1 MTRVVV
7 VEDRTLVR
15 QSVVKTINAEE
26 GVEVVAGA
34 GRGDEG
40 LAQIA
45 KNSPDVVLLDITM
58 PGGNGLEVA
67 AQMRSAAPNSRFLFL
82 TMHDDDV
89 SISKAIALGADGY
102 VLKTASTD
110 ELLTALRA
118 IAEGGSYLS
127 PAVARRVID
136 LAGGKS
142 PSANLTDR
150 ELEILRLLASGARPG
165 QVAEW
170 IAEPMPSSLCA
181 RNTWS
186 RLGTRITYR
195 CQTCSLPGTTR
206 GVRTPGM
213 PLSISSYLC
222 AAARRAS
229 FHLARCASLISKT

>member
-7 VEDRTLVR
+7 VEDHTLVR
-15 QSVVKTINAEE
+15 QSLVKTINAEE
-26 GVEVVAGA
+26 GFEVVAEA

-40 LAQIA
+40 LAAIS
-45 KNSPDVVLLDITM
+45 KNTPDVVLLDITM

-67 AQMRSAAPNSRFLFL
+67 AQLRNAAPQSRFLFL
-82 TMHDDDV
+82 TMHDDDA

-110 ELLTALRA
+110 ELLTALHA

-127 PAVARRVID
+127 PSVARRVID

-165 QVAEW
+165 QVAEKLFVS
-170 IAEPMPSSLCA
+170 IKTVKNHLTSVYSKLGVQTGAQAVAEAYRRGLVSMP
-181 RNTWS
+181 TD
-186 RLGTRITYR
+186 
-195 CQTCSLPGTTR
+195 
-206 GVRTPGM
+206 
-213 PLSISSYLC
+213 
-222 AAARRAS
+222 
-229 FHLARCASLISKT
+229 

>member
-7 VEDRTLVR
+7 VEDHTLVR
-15 QSVVKTINAEE
+15 QSLVKTINAEDGFE
-26 GVEVVAGA
+26 VAGEA

-40 LAQIA
+40 LALIA
-45 KNSPDVVLLDITM
+45 RLSPDVVLLDITM

-67 AQMRSAAPNSRFLFL
+67 AQMRTAAPNTRFLFL
-82 TMHDDDV
+82 TMHDDDA

-127 PAVARRVID
+127 PSVARRVID

-150 ELEILRLLASGARPG
+150 ELEILRLLSSGARPG
-165 QVAEW
+165 QVAEKLFVS
-170 IAEPMPSSLCA
+170 IKTVKNHLTSVYAKLGVQTGAQAGAEADPRGLGSLTA
-181 RNTWS
+181 R
-186 RLGTRITYR
+186 
-195 CQTCSLPGTTR
+195 
-206 GVRTPGM
+206 
-213 PLSISSYLC
+213 
-222 AAARRAS
+222 
-229 FHLARCASLISKT
+229 

>member
-7 VEDRTLVR
+7 VEDHTLVR
-15 QSVVKTINAEE
+15 QSLVKTINAEE
-26 GVEVVAGA
+26 GFEVVADA

-165 QVAEW
+165 QVAEKLFVS
-170 IAEPMPSSLCA
+170 IKTVKNHLTSVYAKLGVQTGAQAVAEA
-181 RNTWS
+181 
-186 RLGTRITYR
+186 YR
-195 CQTCSLPGTTR
+195 RGLVSLP
-206 GVRTPGM
+206 
-213 PLSISSYLC
+213 SE
-222 AAARRAS
+222 
-229 FHLARCASLISKT
+229 

>member
-7 VEDRTLVR
+7 VEDHTLVR
-15 QSVVKTINAEE
+15 QSLVKTINAEE
-26 GVEVVAGA
+26 GFEIAGEA

-40 LAQIA
+40 LALIA
-45 KNSPDVVLLDITM
+45 KLSPDVVLLDITM

-67 AQMRSAAPNSRFLFL
+67 AQMRTAAPNTRFLFL
-82 TMHDDDV
+82 TMHDDDA

-142 PSANLTDR
+142 PTANLTDR
-150 ELEILRLLASGARPG
+150 ELEILRLLAQGARPG
-165 QVAEW
+165 QVAEKLFVS
-170 IAEPMPSSLCA
+170 IKTVKNHLTSVYAKLGVQTGAQAVAEA
-181 RNTWS
+181 
-186 RLGTRITYR
+186 YR
-195 CQTCSLPGTTR
+195 KGLVSLP
-206 GVRTPGM
+206 
-213 PLSISSYLC
+213 SE
-222 AAARRAS
+222 
-229 FHLARCASLISKT
+229 

>member
-7 VEDRTLVR
+7 VEDHTLVR
-15 QSVVKTINAEE
+15 QSLVKTINAEADF
-26 GVEVVAGA
+26 EVVAEA

-40 LAQIA
+40 LAAIA

-67 AQMRSAAPNSRFLFL
+67 AQMRSAAPASRFLFL
-82 TMHDDDV
+82 TMHDDDA

-110 ELLTALRA
+110 ELLTALHA

-127 PAVARRVID
+127 PSVARRVID

-142 PSANLTDR
+142 QSANLTER

-165 QVAEW
+165 QVAEKLFVS
-170 IAEPMPSSLCA
+170 IKTVKNHLTSVYAKLGVQTGAQAVAEA
-181 RNTWS
+181 
-186 RLGTRITYR
+186 YR
-195 CQTCSLPGTTR
+195 RGLVSLP
-206 GVRTPGM
+206 
-213 PLSISSYLC
+213 
-222 AAARRAS
+222 AE
-229 FHLARCASLISKT
+229 

>member
-7 VEDRTLVR
+7 VEDHTLVR
-15 QSVVKTINAEE
+15 QSLVKTINAEE
-26 GVEVVAGA
+26 GFEVVAEA

-40 LAQIA
+40 LAAIS
-45 KNSPDVVLLDITM
+45 KNTPDVVLLDITM

-67 AQMRSAAPNSRFLFL
+67 AQLRSAAPQSRFLFL
-82 TMHDDDV
+82 TMHDDDA

-127 PAVARRVID
+127 PSVARRVID

-165 QVAEW
+165 QVAEKLFVS
-170 IAEPMPSSLCA
+170 IKTVKNHLTSVYAKLGVQTGAQAVAEAYRRGLVSMP
-181 RNTWS
+181 TD
-186 RLGTRITYR
+186 
-195 CQTCSLPGTTR
+195 
-206 GVRTPGM
+206 
-213 PLSISSYLC
+213 
-222 AAARRAS
+222 
-229 FHLARCASLISKT
+229 

>member
-7 VEDRTLVR
+7 VEDHTLVR
-15 QSVVKTINAEE
+15 QSLVKTINAEE
-26 GVEVVAGA
+26 GLEVVADA

-165 QVAEW
+165 QVAEKLFVS
-170 IAEPMPSSLCA
+170 IKTVKNHLTSVYAKLGVQTGAQAVAEA
-181 RNTWS
+181 
-186 RLGTRITYR
+186 YR
-195 CQTCSLPGTTR
+195 RGLVSLP
-206 GVRTPGM
+206 
-213 PLSISSYLC
+213 SE
-222 AAARRAS
+222 
-229 FHLARCASLISKT
+229 

>member
-7 VEDRTLVR
+7 VEDHTLVR
-15 QSVVKTINAEE
+15 QSLVKTINAEDGFE
-26 GVEVVAGA
+26 VAGEA

-40 LAQIA
+40 LALIN
-45 KNSPDVVLLDITM
+45 KLSPDVVLLDITM

-67 AQMRSAAPNSRFLFL
+67 AQLRTAAPNARFLFL
-82 TMHDDDV
+82 TMHDDDS

-110 ELLTALRA
+110 ELLTALHA

-150 ELEILRLLASGARPG
+150 ELEILRLLALGARPG
-165 QVAEW
+165 QVAEKLFVS
-170 IAEPMPSSLCA
+170 IKTVKNHLTSVYAKLGVQTGAQAVAEA
-181 RNTWS
+181 
-186 RLGTRITYR
+186 YR
-195 CQTCSLPGTTR
+195 RGLVSLP
-206 GVRTPGM
+206 
-213 PLSISSYLC
+213 SE
-222 AAARRAS
+222 
-229 FHLARCASLISKT
+229 

>member
-7 VEDRTLVR
+7 VEDHTLVR
-15 QSVVKTINAEE
+15 QSLVKTINAEE
-26 GVEVVAGA
+26 GFEVVAEA

-40 LAQIA
+40 LAAIA
-45 KNSPDVVLLDITM
+45 KNTPDVVLLDITM

-67 AQMRSAAPNSRFLFL
+67 AQLRNAAPQSRFLFL
-82 TMHDDDV
+82 TMHDDDA

-110 ELLTALRA
+110 ELLTALHA

-127 PAVARRVID
+127 PSVARRVID

-165 QVAEW
+165 QVAEKLFVS
-170 IAEPMPSSLCA
+170 IKTVKNHLTSVYSKLGVQTGAQAVAEAYRRGLVSMP
-181 RNTWS
+181 TD
-186 RLGTRITYR
+186 
-195 CQTCSLPGTTR
+195 
-206 GVRTPGM
+206 
-213 PLSISSYLC
+213 
-222 AAARRAS
+222 
-229 FHLARCASLISKT
+229 

>member
-7 VEDRTLVR
+7 VEDHTLVR
-15 QSVVKTINAEE
+15 QSLVKTINAEA
-26 GVEVVAGA
+26 GFEVVAEA

-40 LAQIA
+40 LAAIT

-67 AQMRSAAPNSRFLFL
+67 AQLRQAAPQSRFLFL
-82 TMHDDDV
+82 TMHDDDA
-89 SISKAIALGADGY
+89 SISKAIGLGADGY

-110 ELLTALRA
+110 ELLAALHA

-127 PAVARRVID
+127 PSVARRVID

-165 QVAEW
+165 QVAEKLFVS
-170 IAEPMPSSLCA
+170 IKTVKNHLTSVYAKLGVQTGAQAVAEA
-181 RNTWS
+181 
-186 RLGTRITYR
+186 YR
-195 CQTCSLPGTTR
+195 RGLVSLP
-206 GVRTPGM
+206 
-213 PLSISSYLC
+213 SD
-222 AAARRAS
+222 
-229 FHLARCASLISKT
+229 

>member
-7 VEDRTLVR
+7 VEDHTLVR
-15 QSVVKTINAEE
+15 QSLVKTINAED
-26 GVEVVAGA
+26 GFEVVAEA

-40 LAQIA
+40 LGLIT
-45 KNSPDVVLLDITM
+45 KHGPDVVLLDITM

-67 AQMRSAAPNSRFLFL
+67 AQMRQAAPNSRFLFL
-82 TMHDDDV
+82 TMHDDDA

-110 ELLTALRA
+110 ELLVALHA

-127 PAVARRVID
+127 PSVARRVID

-165 QVAEW
+165 QVAEKLFVS
-170 IAEPMPSSLCA
+170 IKTVKNHLTSVYAKLGVQTGAQAVAEA
-181 RNTWS
+181 
-186 RLGTRITYR
+186 YR
-195 CQTCSLPGTTR
+195 RGLVSLP
-206 GVRTPGM
+206 
-213 PLSISSYLC
+213 SE
-222 AAARRAS
+222 
-229 FHLARCASLISKT
+229 